1 MTAGASHPARVFIFS
16 APSGG
21 GKSSLARALADS
33 ADDVVTSVSHTTRA
47 IRPGEVDGRDY
58 FFVDEQTFEAMIAA
72 DEFVEHAH
80 VFGKFYGTSRGAIAD
95 SLAAGKSVVL
105 DIDWQGAQQVRA
117 AFNDA
122 VSVYIL
128 PPSLEEL
135 AARLRARGRETEE
148 QVLARLA
155 EAASEMA
162 HYREYDY
169 LMVNVEF
176 DQALS
181 ELKELVF
188 KGKPPSSAAG
198 FDVEALVQSAK
209 NVRLKT

>member
-1 MTAGASHPARVFIFS
+1 MTAGASDQARVIILS

-33 ADDVVTSVSHTTRA
+33 SADVVTSVSHTTRA

-58 FFVDEQTFEAMIAA
+58 FFVDDQTFKAMIAA

-80 VFGKFYGTSRGAIAD
+80 VFGKRYGTSRAAIAE

-117 AFNDA
+117 AVNDA

-128 PPSLEEL
+128 PPSLEDL

-148 QVLARLA
+148 QVGARLA

-162 HYREYDY
+162 HYEEYDH
-169 LMVNVEF
+169 LMVNAEF

-188 KGKPPSSAAG
+188 KGKPPRSAAG

>member
-1 MTAGASHPARVFIFS
+1 MTAGASDQARVIILS

-33 ADDVVTSVSHTTRA
+33 SADVVTSVSHTTRA

-58 FFVDEQTFEAMIAA
+58 FFVDDQAFKAMIAA

-80 VFGKFYGTSRGAIAD
+80 VFGKRYGTSRAAIAE

-128 PPSLEEL
+128 PPSLEDL

-148 QVLARLA
+148 QVGARLA
-155 EAASEMA
+155 EAASEIA
-162 HYREYDY
+162 HYEEYDH
-169 LMVNVEF
+169 LMVNAEF

-181 ELKELVF
+181 ELKELFF
-188 KGKPPSSAAG
+188 KGKPPRSAAG

>member
-1 MTAGASHPARVFIFS
+1 M
-16 APSGG
+16 
-21 GKSSLARALADS
+21 
-33 ADDVVTSVSHTTRA
+33 DD
-47 IRPGEVDGRDY
+47 
-58 FFVDEQTFEAMIAA
+58 QTFEAMIAA

-80 VFGKFYGTSRGAIAD
+80 VFGKFYGTSRGAIAG

-128 PPSLEEL
+128 PPFEDL

-162 HYREYDY
+162 HYREYDH
-169 LMVNVEF
+169 LMVNASLIRRS
-176 DQALS
+176 QS
-181 ELKELVF
+181 LKNWF
-188 KGKPPSSAAG
+188 
-198 FDVEALVQSAK
+198 
-209 NVRLKT
+209 

>member
-1 MTAGASHPARVFIFS
+1 MAETSSQARVFILS

-33 ADDVVTSVSHTTRA
+33 AEDVVTSVSHTTRA

-58 FFVDEQTFEAMIAA
+58 FFVDDQTFKAMIAA

-80 VFGKFYGTSRGAIAD
+80 VFGKRYGTSRAAIAE

-117 AFNDA
+117 AFNEA
-122 VSVYIL
+122 ISVYIF
-128 PPSLEEL
+128 PPSLEDL

-148 QVLARLA
+148 QVGARLA

-162 HYREYDY
+162 HYGEYDY
-169 LMVNVEF
+169 LMVNADF

-181 ELKELVF
+181 ELKGLIF
-188 KGKPPSSAAG
+188 NGKMPSSAAG
-198 FDVEALVQSAK
+198 FDVEALVQNAK
-209 NVRLKT
+209 SVRLKT